1 MIDCIDE
8 QKCSGCEIC
17 FHVCPCDV
25 FRLVP
30 GEHLV
35 RIAYRD
41 DCQTCF
47 ACELDCPE
55 DAIYVG
61 PMRKPRPQPW

>member
-1 MIDCIDE
+1 MIERVDQRRCD
-8 QKCSGCEIC
+8 GCNLC
-17 FHVCPCDV
+17 VAVCPCDV
-25 FRLVP
+25 FRP
-30 GEHLV
+30 GPKGGPV

-55 DAIYVG
+55 GAISVS
-61 PMRKPRPQPW
+61 PMRRPRVQPW

>member
-1 MIDCIDE
+1 MIDTLDE
-8 QKCSGCEIC
+8 ERCTGCNIC
-17 FHVCPCDV
+17 FDICPCDV
-25 FRLVP
+25 FRP
-30 GEHLV
+30 IPEQRLV

-55 DAIYVG
+55 DAISVG
-61 PMRKPRPQPW
+61 PLRKPRVQAW

>member
-1 MIDCIDE
+1 MIERIDE
-8 QKCSGCEIC
+8 EKCDGCNIC
-17 FHVCPCDV
+17 FEVCPCDV
-25 FRLVP
+25 FRLGP
-30 GEHLV
+30 EKRQV

-61 PMRKPRPQPW
+61 PMRKSRPQAW